1 MSDENA
7 EKLNGNSA
15 QDQANPA
22 NGPVFAIQRIY
33 IKDMSFE
40 TSNTPEVFQ
49 RTWRPNIEL
58 DINTSTTKLQ
68 DDAYTV
74 TVRITATAK
83 NEDKT
88 VFVAE
93 VQQVGVFSIQG
104 FDQQRLHHMLGSY
117 CPNILF
123 PFAREA
129 ISDMVVRGS
138 FPPLYLAPVNFDA
151 VYEQQIKQSGGSAT
165 AAPAEEPKKDEG

>member
-7 EKLNGNSA
+7 EKLNGNPGA
-15 QDQANPA
+15 TTQP
-22 NGPVFAIQRIY
+22 NGPVFAIQRVY

-40 TSNTPEVFQ
+40 TSNTPQVFQ
-49 RTWRPNIEL
+49 QAWRPNIEL

-68 DDAYTV
+68 DNVYTV
-74 TVRITATAK
+74 MVRITATAK
-83 NEDKT
+83 NEEKT

-93 VQQVGVFSIQG
+93 VQQVGIFSIQG
-104 FDQQRLHHMLGSY
+104 FEQERLHHMLGSY

-129 ISDMVVRGS
+129 ISDMVVRAS

-151 VYEQQIKQSGGSAT
+151 VYEQQVKQG
-165 AAPAEEPKKDEG
+165 AAAAAAEKEPKKDEQ